1 MIPQMEPLYGPEEI
15 KAVCKYM
22 RSGGWLTEYKLTTE
36 LEHMFCDYLG
46 IKHCVMMPNGTL
58 ALYAALS
65 VYSIGLGD
73 YVIVPAMTMIATA
86 NAVKMSIGHPR
97 FVDIDPETLCLDI
110 ETVDD
115 YTRTQMRSKAI
126 IYVSLNGRCGDM
138 EVLQNLCRNR
148 DLILIEDACQS
159 LGSKWHSKAL
169 GTFGDV
175 GCFSL
180 SCQKVISTGNGGFCV
195 TDSDEIAHKLRL
207 FKDFG
212 REQGGDDN
220 YTSMG
225 INLKYTDL
233 QAAIGIEQLKKLP
246 QRLERKKEM
255 YALYNKL
262 LYDVPGVW
270 FIPTNLSQTAPWFI
284 DVLVERRGDLIA
296 HLREEHHIQTR
307 PFYPALH
314 QTSVYKSTHSWCNL
328 PVSEDVAKRG
338 LWLPSALTLEDKDIY
353 AVCNAIKAFYANA

>member
-15 KAVCKYM
+15 KAVCKYI

-46 IKHCVMMPNGTL
+46 VKHCVMIPNGTL

-65 VYSIGLGD
+65 VFSIGLGD

-86 NAVKMSIGHPR
+86 NAVIMTLGHPTM
-97 FVDIDPETLCLDI
+97 VDIDTTTLCADLGQI
-110 ETVDD
+110 E
-115 YTRTQMRSKAI
+115 QSLKAYPQRRAV
-126 IYVSLNGRCGDM
+126 IYVSLNGRCDDM
-138 EVLQNLCRNR
+138 SALVDMCKRF
-148 DLILIEDACQS
+148 DTILIEDAAQS
-159 LGSKWHSKAL
+159 LGSKWHGKAL

-180 SCQKVISTGNGGFCV
+180 SSQKIIGTGQGGFCV
-195 TDSDEIAHKLRL
+195 TDSDDIAHKLRL
-207 FKDFG
+207 FKDCG
-212 REQGGDDN
+212 REAGTDN
-220 YTSMG
+220 YTSFG
-225 INLKYTDL
+225 INLKFTDL

-246 QRLERKKEM
+246 QRVERKKEM

-262 LYDVPGVW
+262 LYDVLGVW
-270 FIPTNLSQTAPWFI
+270 FIPTDISQTVPWFI
-284 DVLVERRGDLIA
+284 DVLVERREELMA
-296 HLREEHHIQTR
+296 YLRSKEIQTR

-314 QTSVYKSTHSWCNL
+314 QTPVYKPTHSWCKL

-338 LWLPSALTLEDKDIY
+338 LWLPSAMTLTDADIY
-353 AVCNAIKAFYANA
+353 AVCNAIEVFYAND

>member
-46 IKHCVMMPNGTL
+46 VKHCIMMPNGTL

-86 NAVKMSIGHPR
+86 NAVKMSVGLPC
-97 FVDIDPETLCLDI
+97 FADIEAETLCLNYSQI
-110 ETVDD
+110 EN
-115 YTRTQMRSKAI
+115 YAKTRPQRKAV

-138 EVLQNLCRNR
+138 EALVNLCKRNN
-148 DLILIEDACQS
+148 LILIEDAAQS
-159 LGSKWHSKAL
+159 LGSKWHGKAL

-180 SCQKVISTGNGGFCV
+180 SCQKVIGTGNGGFCV

-212 REQGGDDN
+212 REAGSIND
-220 YTSMG
+220 YTSFG
-225 INLKYTDL
+225 INLKFTDL
-233 QAAIGIEQLKKLP
+233 QATIGIEQVKKLP

-262 LYDVPGVW
+262 LYDMPGVK
-270 FIPTNLSQTAPWFI
+270 FIPTDLSQTAPWFI
-284 DVLVERRGDLIA
+284 DVLVERREELIV

-314 QTSVYKSTHSWCNL
+314 QTLVYKATHGWCKL

-353 AVCNAIKAFYANA
+353 AVCNAIKGFYNA